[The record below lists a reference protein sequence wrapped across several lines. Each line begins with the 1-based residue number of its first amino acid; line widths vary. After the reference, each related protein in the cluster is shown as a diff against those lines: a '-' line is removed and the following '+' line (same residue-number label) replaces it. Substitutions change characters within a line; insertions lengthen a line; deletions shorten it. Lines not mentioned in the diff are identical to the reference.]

1 MPIILPINQITTALV
16 DAVDALIGK
25 MGETITYTFHDGT
38 PSVTIR
44 AVRQRLRQEEL
55 VGDYM
60 QGDCKF
66 TINYKTLPQPPAKY
80 DSILAA
86 DGKTYQ
92 IIDYLAVDKGINNV
106 LLVYI
111 PVGRG

>member
-1 MPIILPINQITTALV
+1 MQINLPINQITEALV
-16 DAVDALIGK
+16 AAVDALVGE
-25 MGETITYTFHDGT
+25 MGETITYNFHDGT

-44 AVRQRLRQEEL
+44 AVRQRLREEEL
-55 VGDYM
+55 VGDYE

-66 TINYKTLPQPPAKY
+66 TINYKTLPKPPAKY
-80 DSILAA
+80 DTILAA

-92 IIDYLAVDKGINNV
+92 VIDYIAVDKGINNV
-106 LLVYI
+106 TLVYI